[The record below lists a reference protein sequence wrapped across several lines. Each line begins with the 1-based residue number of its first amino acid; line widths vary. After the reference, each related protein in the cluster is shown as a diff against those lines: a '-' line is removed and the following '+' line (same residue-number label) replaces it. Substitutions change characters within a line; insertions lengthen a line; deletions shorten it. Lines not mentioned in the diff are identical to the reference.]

1 MFSDYYELYAK
12 IMNKELTICETC
24 DNVFDYVRNK
34 RFCDE
39 CAKKRKYTTN
49 KEYRR
54 EYARKYREKYPE
66 RTRAAVK
73 KYREK
78 NKEKIK
84 ESNRKYARRKYRAMK
99 REEE

>member
-1 MFSDYYELYAK
+1 MFSDYYELYEK

-24 DNVFDYVRNK
+24 DNVFDYVRQK

-39 CAKKRKYTTN
+39 CAKKRKYSKSQ
-49 KEYRR
+49 KEYRK

-73 KYREK
+73 KYQDK

-84 ESNRKYARRKYRAMK
+84 DFCCKLKMNSMQILKA
-99 REEE
+99 